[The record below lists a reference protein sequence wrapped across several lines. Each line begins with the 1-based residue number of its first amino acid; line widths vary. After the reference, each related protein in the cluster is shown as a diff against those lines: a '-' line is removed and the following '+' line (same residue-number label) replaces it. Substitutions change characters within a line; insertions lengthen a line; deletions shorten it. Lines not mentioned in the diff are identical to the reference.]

1 MRLRESRRNTFLVAN
16 GDVLPCDPHGLPALP
31 GGGSPGRKGGGVGGA
46 GSDSRRDLLLAMP
59 VYLEL
64 FAEVIKVQ
72 NLGRRNEHTLFY
84 HKLAV
89 DFRDPDVRSKTP
101 HKAMR
106 KSRATDS

>member
-1 MRLRESRRNTFLVAN
+1 MLLLGHSLRNTFLVAN
-16 GDVLPCDPHGLPALP
+16 GDVLPCDPLGLPPLP

-59 VYLEL
+59 VFLEL

-72 NLGRRNEHTLFY
+72 NLGRKNEHSSFY

-89 DFRDPDVRSKTP
+89 DFRDPEVRSEE
-101 HKAMR
+101 
-106 KSRATDS
+106 